1 MGSII
6 PPAYSCHQ
14 RGVTL
19 MELLIVVAIVAI
31 LAGIALPAYDYQ
43 IDKGQVRTAQAD
55 LIAASMAMENSYQ
68 RRLSY
73 PILEVKGNKAATQAD
88 IENKLNSWSPA
99 SGRFVYY
106 VSADTTATAYEIK
119 ADGDGRL
126 ANCTLTINNE
136 GVRTATTAC
145 RGTSW

>member
-1 MGSII
+1 MGII
-6 PPAYSCHQ
+6 TPPAYSCHQ

-73 PILEVKGNKAATQAD
+73 PILLAAHTQTD
-88 IENKLNSWSPA
+88 IEDKLDSWNPA
-99 SGRFVYY
+99 SERFSYY
-106 VSADTTATAYEIK
+106 VSSDTTAIAYEIK
-119 ADGDGRL
+119 ADGDNRL
-126 ANCTLTINNE
+126 SDCTLTIDNE
-136 GVRTATTAC
+136 GVRTATADC